1 MYILRKSH
9 TAGVKR
15 ETVLEQVSATFQMVV
30 SVAAQKKKTESERR
44 TVILNNVSHVC
55 GLFFFIVLFL
65 EQTLQ

>member
-30 SVAAQKKKTESERR
+30 SVAAQKKKKLSLSVE
-44 TVILNNVSHVC
+44 L
-55 GLFFFIVLFL
+55 
-65 EQTLQ
+65 